1 MKIFI
6 YNFILLILLPFIV
19 LRTIYKGYKDSDYL
33 KNFKNRFGIYEER
46 PDGDLIWFHAVSL
59 GEVIGSEKVVKEFYN
74 TNKIILTVS
83 TPTGLRHAKKIHKEN
98 VIVVYAPWDIYLF
111 IWLFIKKFNPTCLIL
126 FETEI
131 WPSMIHNASKNRIPI
146 VLSNAR
152 MSASS
157 LKKYLLLKQFTRHV
171 FSKISLVLAQSK
183 KHSDRFKKIGVLEKN
198 LKVVGSAKFDSQP
211 RIESVQHE
219 LTQKNLIFL
228 AASTHEGEDEIVID
242 SYKQLIKKFPSLKL
256 ILVPRHPERADLIL
270 KIFKNKDTSAK
281 VCSEIPKTLDESDAI
296 IISSI
301 GKLNTLYDM
310 ADIAFIG
317 GSLLSKYGG
326 HNIIEPAKNKCAII
340 IGPHIKNFEDIV
352 SQFIENDACWQLKA
366 SNELSYAFKELLNNN
381 ELRINMIHNA
391 FEVVTKNRGSAEM
404 QHKYISDLILHE
416 TSNSNN

>member
-157 LKKYLLLKQFTRHV
+157 LKKYLLLKPFTRYV

-228 AASTHEGEDEIVID
+228 AASTHEG
-242 SYKQLIKKFPSLKL
+242 
-256 ILVPRHPERADLIL
+256 
-270 KIFKNKDTSAK
+270 
-281 VCSEIPKTLDESDAI
+281 
-296 IISSI
+296 
-301 GKLNTLYDM
+301 
-310 ADIAFIG
+310 
-317 GSLLSKYGG
+317 
-326 HNIIEPAKNKCAII
+326 
-340 IGPHIKNFEDIV
+340 
-352 SQFIENDACWQLKA
+352 
-366 SNELSYAFKELLNNN
+366 
-381 ELRINMIHNA
+381 
-391 FEVVTKNRGSAEM
+391 
-404 QHKYISDLILHE
+404 
-416 TSNSNN
+416 

>member
-19 LRTIYKGYKDSDYL
+19 LRTIYKGHKDTDYL
-33 KNFKNRFGIYEER
+33 KNFKNRFGIYEEPSDR
-46 PDGDLIWFHAVSL
+46 DLIWFHAVSL
-59 GEVIGSEKVVKEFYN
+59 GEVIGSEKIVKEFYN

-111 IWLFIKKFNPTCLIL
+111 IWLFIKKFSPTCLIL

-157 LKKYLLLKQFTRHV
+157 LKKYFLLKPFTRYV

-219 LTQKNLIFL
+219 FTQKNLIFL